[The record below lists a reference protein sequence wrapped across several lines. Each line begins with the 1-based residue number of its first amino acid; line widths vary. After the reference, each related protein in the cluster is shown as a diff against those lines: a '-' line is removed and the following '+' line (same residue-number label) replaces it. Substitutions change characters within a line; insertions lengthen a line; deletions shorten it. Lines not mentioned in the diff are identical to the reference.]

1 MSFGQFQLRRDT
13 AANWTSANPT
23 LLSGEF
29 GYETN
34 TGAIK
39 LGDGST
45 AWTSLAYYSSKMR
58 TGSGA
63 PAGGLGVVGDLYID
77 SVAPNTLY
85 LKTAV
90 STWTSQGNLQG
101 AQGIQ
106 GIQGNPGV
114 VQTVTAGDATI
125 ITGGTAAD
133 PTVRQAPQ
141 TGDVTTSLNVAT
153 IKTDVA
159 LAGNPTTTTQ
169 SANNNSTRIATTAYV
184 DTADALKVTGPA
196 GSITD
201 DNPVVFDGTTGELIK
216 QKTYS
221 AFTALLS
228 VVSSVAQGV
237 MSVAQLLRLTS
248 QPRNVMSDVP
258 GGVNCKLDGIY
269 RLDATMTSGTSTI
282 NSAGASFVAG
292 DVGKICGMNGAG
304 IGGNTLYGTITAR
317 NSATQI
323 VVSFQAS
330 TTVAANGVFIYG
342 TDDLTAW
349 NAVLAEGGKWIVPD
363 WNEVNNLATRMLL
376 SNAPNDV
383 AQPNTHLIGSGGIT
397 NYDVAFNERGNFIHI
412 MRSNNPNTASVTLGV
427 TQLVNPA
434 ISFSAVIGASNQ
446 ALKGVRI
453 EGFTIEGAGNIPIGV
468 RGTSSHKG
476 FISDIHVK
484 NPAYRAYDFTTV
496 GGQLGEATD
505 YSKNYHQNLSA
516 RTLDGAT
523 TNTTANG
530 AVGNLFA
537 NANLVLTSSTGFDTS
552 GGMAVAMTTI
562 NGAVRPTLF
571 SYTGISVNTLT
582 GVNCKYVI
590 AGQSAAL
597 ANLAVVVPAGPYY
610 ADGFVLD
617 GDPNSQNAGAGNAP
631 GNTSLNVFM
640 NCSVI
645 HANGMAR
652 RYLNSDS
659 NKCINFCV
667 NRTGSGT
674 GVGTGYWGSTNAIN
688 TARNNLDLGG
698 DPGAGGA
705 RVYGQEMT
713 GITANPLSNRWYDYE
728 LGNGAPR
735 PLNGT
740 GGQITTSDFSVTFN
754 GGLSLF
760 GGGKVLTADTAL
772 GAAGATGQV
781 PGMFVL
787 FPSIGAAVGTMVKFR
802 VIVQKTAAGTALAFA
817 LRWGTAN
824 TTADGVVS
832 QGATWTGTA
841 AIETAIL
848 EVTATFTA
856 IGAGTTATLK
866 TVGNLH
872 ARSLGMAAVT
882 GFITTAPPTGA
893 AVWTPTGFN
902 STLTNPNGAY
912 LGLYVTT
919 NTGTVLTALAGSV
932 AEVVNP

>member
-1 MSFGQFQLRRDT
+1 MSVIQFQFRRDT
-13 AANWTSANPT
+13 SANWTSNNPT
-23 LLSGEF
+23 LLQGEF
-29 GYETN
+29 GLETN
-34 TGAIK
+34 TLAVK

-45 AWTSLAYYSSKMR
+45 AWNSLAYYATKVR

-63 PAGGLGVVGDLYID
+63 PAGGLGTVGDLYID

-90 STWTSQGNLQG
+90 STWTSQGTLQG

-114 VQTVTAGDATI
+114 VQTVTAGDSS
-125 ITGGTAAD
+125 ITMAGTAAD
-133 PTVRQAPQ
+133 PTVAVNEANLSGIPQ
-141 TGDVTTSLNVAT
+141 SGVTNLTSDL
-153 IKTDVA
+153 
-159 LAGNPTTTTQ
+159 
-169 SANNNSTRIATTAYV
+169 
-184 DTADALKVTGPA
+184 ALKVTGPA
-196 GSITD
+196 GTVTD
-201 DNPVVFDGTTGELIK
+201 DNPAVFDGTTGELIK
-216 QKTYS
+216 QKTYA

-228 VVSSVAQGV
+228 VATSIAQGV

-248 QPRNVMSDVP
+248 QPRNAMSDVP
-258 GGVNCKLDGIY
+258 GGVNCKMDGIY
-269 RLDATMTSGTSTI
+269 RLDATMTTGTSII
-282 NSAGASFVAG
+282 NSAGASFSAG
-292 DVGKICGMNGAG
+292 TDIGKICGMNGAG
-304 IGGNTLYGTITAR
+304 IGGNTLYGTITAV
-317 NSATQI
+317 NSATQV

-342 TDDLTAW
+342 TDDLTAY
-349 NAVLAEGGKWIVPD
+349 NAILANGGKWIFPD
-363 WNEVNNLATRMLL
+363 WNEVNNLATRMLF
-376 SNAPNDV
+376 SNAPNDIS
-383 AQPNTHLIGSGGIT
+383 QPNTHLIMSGGIT

-412 MRSNNPNTASVTLGV
+412 MRSNNPNTASLTLGV

-434 ISFSAVIGASNQ
+434 VSFSAVIGASNQ
-446 ALKGVRI
+446 ALKGVRV
-453 EGFTIEGAGNIPIGV
+453 EGLTIEGAGNVPIGV

-476 FISDIHVK
+476 CVQDIHVK

-496 GGQLGEATD
+496 GGALGEATD

-516 RTLDGAT
+516 RLLDGAT

-537 NANLVLTSSTGFDTS
+537 NANLVLTSSAGFDAS
-552 GGMAVAMTTI
+552 GGMAIAMTTI

-571 SYTGISVNTLT
+571 SYTGISANTLT
-582 GVNCKYVI
+582 GVSCKYVI

-597 ANLAVVVPAGPYY
+597 ANLAVVSVASPYW

-659 NKCINFCV
+659 NKFINFCV
-667 NRTGSGT
+667 NRTGAGT
-674 GVGTGYWGSTNAIN
+674 GIGTGYWGSTNAVN
-688 TARNNLDLGG
+688 TARNNMDLGG
-698 DPGAGGA
+698 DPGAGGS

-740 GGQITTSDFSVTFN
+740 GGAITTSDFSVTFN

-760 GGGKVLTADTAL
+760 GGGKVLAADTAL

-787 FPSIGAAVGTMVKFR
+787 FPSIGAAVGTMIKFR
-802 VIVQKTAAGTALAFA
+802 VIIQKTAAGTALAFA
-817 LRWGTAN
+817 LRWGTLN
-824 TTADGVVS
+824 TTGDAIVA

-841 AIETAIL
+841 AAETAIL
-848 EVTATFTA
+848 EVTAT
-856 IGAGTTATLK
+856 ITATGAAAQFK

-893 AVWTPTGFN
+893 AVWTPTAFN
-902 STLTNPNGAY
+902 SGLTNPNGAY

-919 NTGTVLTALAGSV
+919 NTAGVITALAGSV